1 MSILGDII
9 EFNKVYDINKLHP
22 VQKQYIG
29 TIIVLEIANIEYKLN
44 KSKGLR
50 WIYESN
56 GHPSVDQSVKRVQRQ
71 CS

>member
-1 MSILGDII
+1 MYVFSVSILGDII

-44 KSKGLR
+44 KSK
-50 WIYESN
+50 
-56 GHPSVDQSVKRVQRQ
+56 
-71 CS
+71 

>member
-1 MSILGDII
+1 MFYKFESLFINLGIGQISLYVFSVAILGDI

-44 KSKGLR
+44 KSK
-50 WIYESN
+50 
-56 GHPSVDQSVKRVQRQ
+56 
-71 CS
+71 

>member
-1 MSILGDII
+1 MFYKFESLFINLGIGQISLYVFSVSILGDII

-44 KSKGLR
+44 KSK
-50 WIYESN
+50 
-56 GHPSVDQSVKRVQRQ
+56 
-71 CS
+71 